1 MSRRSRQL
9 LLGLAS
15 AFAIGSSAAAL
26 PEQVTQLIPDW
37 ALQGKGEM
45 RWFGL
50 SLYEARLWVPSAASS
65 STRASPPDGHFALEL
80 QYARDITS
88 QRLVEASIDQMKR
101 FGAIDEQ
108 RLGKWKLAL
117 ERVFPN
123 VKSGDVIVGVL
134 KPNQGAEF
142 YHQSRLSGRIDDLD
156 FARTFFAIW
165 LDERTSEPELRKR
178 LLGLPTK

>member
-1 MSRRSRQL
+1 MKRWSRKL
-9 LLGLAS
+9 LIVLAS
-15 AFAIGSSAAAL
+15 ALVLGSSAAAL
-26 PEQVTQLIPDW
+26 PEPITQQTPDW

-45 RWFGL
+45 RWFGFQ
-50 SLYEARLWVPSAASS
+50 LYEARLWVPSAASLGA
-65 STRASPPDGHFALEL
+65 RPGPPDGHFALEL

-88 QRLVEASIDQMKR
+88 QRLVDASIDQMKR

-108 RLGKWKLAL
+108 RLGKWKVAL

-123 VKSGDVIVGVL
+123 VKTGDVIVGVL

-142 YHQSRLSGRIDDLD
+142 YHQSRLSGRIDDID

-178 LLGLPTK
+178 LLGLPAK